1 MGLEGAVSMVDE
13 RTLLLYLPAML
24 AITLAPGA
32 DTLFVVASALRSG
45 ARGGVLAATGIISG
59 GIVHITAAT
68 IGLSA
73 LILKSA
79 LAFAILK
86 YVGAAYLIYLGIRA
100 LLSRETPETSEG
112 TAEKKPVSN
121 RVFFQGFITNVT
133 NPKVAIF
140 MLAFLPQFVSPA
152 RGPIW
157 TQLLELGGLWYIAG
171 LIWLGAVGFAV
182 GKARRSVSASKSIRN
197 AFKYVTASIFIGL
210 GLRVAVSNK

>member
-1 MGLEGAVSMVDE
+1 MVDDK
-13 RTLLLYLPAML
+13 TLLLYLPAML

-32 DTLFVVASALRSG
+32 DTLFVIASALRSG

-79 LAFAILK
+79 LAFAVLK

-100 LLSRETPETSEG
+100 LLTRETLD
-112 TAEKKPVSN
+112 TAEGMSQLKPVSN
-121 RVFFQGFITNVT
+121 RVLFQGFITNVT

-140 MLAFLPQFVSPA
+140 MLAFLPQFVSPS
-152 RGPIW
+152 RGPVW
-157 TQLLELGGLWYIAG
+157 PQLVELGALWYVAG

-182 GKARRSVSASKSIRN
+182 GKARRSVGASRAVRN

>member
-1 MGLEGAVSMVDE
+1 MVDE
-13 RTLLLYLPAML
+13 KTLLLYLPAML

-45 ARGGVLAATGIISG
+45 PRGGVLAATGIISG

-73 LILKSA
+73 LVLKSA

-86 YVGAAYLIYLGIRA
+86 YVGAAYLIYLGVRA
-100 LLSRETPETSEG
+100 LLVREAVEAQDG
-112 TAEKKPVSN
+112 AKHAAPVSN
-121 RVFFQGFITNVT
+121 RVFFQGFLTNVT

-152 RGPIW
+152 RGTIW
-157 TQLLELGGLWYIAG
+157 SQLVELGALWYVTG
-171 LIWLGAVGFAV
+171 LIWLSAVGFAV
-182 GKARRSVSASKSIRN
+182 GKARRSVSASSAVRKT
-197 AFKYVTASIFIGL
+197 FKYVTASIFIGL

>member
-1 MGLEGAVSMVDE
+1 MVDE
-13 RTLLLYLPAML
+13 KTLLVYLPAML

-59 GIVHITAAT
+59 GVVHITAAT

-79 LAFAILK
+79 LAFAVLK

-100 LLSRETPETSEG
+100 LFMRGAIEAPNE
-112 TAEKKPVSN
+112 APQVKPVHN

-157 TQLLELGGLWYIAG
+157 SQLVELGGLWYIAG
-171 LIWLGAVGFAV
+171 LIWLGAVGYAV
-182 GKARRSVSASKSIRN
+182 GRARRSVSASRALRN

-210 GLRVAVSNK
+210 GLRVAISNK

>member
-1 MGLEGAVSMVDE
+1 MVDE
-13 RTLLLYLPAML
+13 KTLLLYLPAML

-32 DTLFVVASALRSG
+32 DTLFVVATALRSG

-79 LAFAILK
+79 LAFSILK

-100 LLSRETPETSEG
+100 LLSRETIEG
-112 TAEKKPVSN
+112 AQGSTQAEPLNN
-121 RVFFQGFITNVT
+121 RVFLQGFITNVT

-157 TQLLELGGLWYIAG
+157 TQLVELGALWYVAG
-171 LIWLGAVGFAV
+171 LIWLGLVGFTA
-182 GKARRSVSASKSIRN
+182 GRARRSVSASAGIRR
-197 AFKYVTASIFIGL
+197 AFKYATASIFVGL
-210 GLRVAVSNK
+210 GIRVAFSEK